1 MKNLIICVLVALFAV
16 GTASAQLKKKS
27 AEPTPPAG
35 STTTTSTTPA
45 SSAKAPKGAMVGK
58 VCTLMSVASGKV
70 TYPGKDEAMKMANR
84 GEILCVMV
92 GKRACVVLNSDGTNA
107 STKLAAFGG
116 GNVTIMGRMLS
127 RGGVNVLLADSMQ

>member
-1 MKNLIICVLVALFAV
+1 MMKNLIICVLVALFAV

-27 AEPTPPAG
+27 AEPTPPVG
-35 STTTTSTTPA
+35 STATATTPA

-58 VCTLMSVASGKV
+58 VCTLMSVVSGKV
-70 TYPGKDEAMKMANR
+70 AYPGKDEAMKMANR

-92 GKRACVVLNSDGTNA
+92 GKRACIVLNSDGTNA

-116 GNVTIMGRMLS
+116 GNVTIMGKMLS
-127 RGGVNVLLADSMQ
+127 RSGMNVLLADSMQ